1 MPDDS
6 CPRVLTAA
14 GRDAVSGRHPG
25 RQERLVPAER
35 GPRAHQATGPNRND
49 VTELAEIAREITFR
63 LMRRLTLLLA
73 LLCAGCGHSLTVAS
87 PSGRSRHIGDLEQK
101 VLAVGPTLL
110 THIGTAGD
118 GTLFVYS
125 APVRSGRDDDCEL
138 SDSELESYLPIAAG
152 VGQDVNITVPSGE
165 VACAAVAM
173 GMGVDVTWM
182 IAPITTTAS
191 R

>member
-1 MPDDS
+1 
-6 CPRVLTAA
+6 VGVT
-14 GRDAVSGRHPG
+14 PG
-25 RQERLVPAER
+25 AKKASSLPSVGPERTRP
-35 GPRAHQATGPNRND
+35 PGPNRND

-73 LLCAGCGHSLTVAS
+73 LLCAGCGHALTVAS

-101 VLAVGPTLL
+101 VLAVGPSLV
-110 THIGTAGD
+110 THIGTTGD

-125 APVRSGRDDDCEL
+125 APARSGRDDDCEL

-152 VGQDVNITVPSGE
+152 TGQDVNITVPSGE